1 MTTVSDRN
9 DLAVDSP
16 TVVQPVAVA
25 PAGDP
30 SVLGLPVFVI
40 ASVALGFALIGYVP
54 AAAVG
59 GILPIVFACTGLG
72 LLISTVWAAS
82 LGQTVVAAIF
92 GVFTGFWLSY
102 AALVLGLTH
111 NWYAVPAA
119 NATKVIGIFL
129 LCWTI
134 LVGLLTLATLRLP
147 AAFTALL
154 ALVTVAL
161 ALVTLGTLNTQPNLS
176 KAGGV
181 VVLVFAA
188 LGAYLF
194 ISASET
200 ALGGA
205 GYPLGR
211 AVRR

>member
-9 DLAVDSP
+9 DLAVDVP

-40 ASVALGFALIGYVP
+40 SSLALGFALIGYVP
-54 AAAVG
+54 APAQG

-92 GVFTGFWLSY
+92 GIFTGFWLSY

-111 NWYAVPAA
+111 KWYAVPAA
-119 NATKVIGIFL
+119 NATKLVGIFL

-134 LVGLLTLATLRLP
+134 LIGLLTLATLRLP
-147 AAFTALL
+147 AAFTVLL
-154 ALVTVAL
+154 GLVTVAL
-161 ALVTLGTLNTQPNLS
+161 ALVTLGTLNTSSGLV
-176 KAGGV
+176 KTGGV

-194 ISASET
+194 ISAAET
-200 ALGGA
+200 ALGGS

-211 AVRR
+211 ALRR